1 MLVPE
6 ILVRQR
12 HYRNALIFS
21 FITML
26 LTLGADDGQRVKTL
40 QIGTSGSLIAPDDSG
55 TEKGALDALASLMK
69 DETGFDVK
77 IVRQKGWRELA
88 DNMAKGQLQLGI
100 FRGVELAWATDN
112 NPHLQPLVLAG
123 KSSAYS
129 IVSAMTRNDN
139 PAKDFAG
146 LQGQSLS
153 IPAIGDRDLRLFI
166 DRTCRAMSKDPESF
180 FSKITSPH
188 NVEDALD
195 DVVDGVVQ
203 ATVVDQ
209 MMLEAYQRR
218 KPGRFAR
225 LKEIARSKPL
235 PPTVLAYDDRTL
247 DEALARRI
255 RDGLLNPADRT
266 KQERTLSL
274 FHWAG
279 FYPVPT
285 GFAEMLAQTRK
296 TYPPPPSY
304 R

>member
-100 FRGVELAWATDN
+100 LRGIELAWATDN
-112 NPHLQPLVLAG
+112 NSHLLALVLAG
-123 KSSAYS
+123 KGPGYS
-129 IVSAMTRNDN
+129 IVYVMARSDN
-139 PAKDFAG
+139 PAM
-146 LQGQSLS
+146 
-153 IPAIGDRDLRLFI
+153 FI
-166 DRTCRAMSKDPESF
+166 DRTCRAMGKDPESF

-209 MMLEAYQRR
+209 TMLEAYQRR

-266 KQERTLSL
+266 KQEMTLSL

-285 GFAEMLAQTRK
+285 GFAEMLTETRK
-296 TYPPPPSY
+296 TYPPPPLH

>member
-100 FRGVELAWATDN
+100 LRGIELAWATDN
-112 NPHLQPLVLAG
+112 NPHLQALVLAG
-123 KSSAYS
+123 KGPGYS
-129 IVSAMTRNDN
+129 IISVMARSDN

-203 ATVVDQ
+203 TTVVDQ
-209 MMLEAYQRR
+209 TILEAYQRR

-225 LKEIARSKPL
+225 LKETARSKPL
-235 PPTVLAYDDRTL
+235 PPTVLAYDDRKL

-255 RDGLLNPADRT
+255 RDGLMNPSDRT

-285 GFAEMLAQTRK
+285 GFAEMLAETRK